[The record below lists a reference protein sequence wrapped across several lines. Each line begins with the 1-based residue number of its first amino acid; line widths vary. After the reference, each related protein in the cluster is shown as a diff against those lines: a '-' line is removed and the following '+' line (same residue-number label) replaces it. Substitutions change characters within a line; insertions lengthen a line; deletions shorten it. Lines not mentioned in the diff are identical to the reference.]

1 MIPSSTASA
10 AIAADLSAQAY
21 RRAAEFLSGLD
32 ADWARHVAAIGPC
45 RHEAKPAREPYE
57 ALVRAIAYQQLH
69 AKAGDAILARLLA
82 LYPDTSFPP
91 PAQLLATD
99 PERQRAC
106 GFSARKLATLRGIA
120 QATLD
125 GVVPTREE
133 ALALHDEAL
142 IERLVSLPGV
152 GRWTV
157 EMFLIY
163 TLERSDILPV
173 DDFGVREGYRRLKG
187 LEKAPTPRGMR
198 ELGQA
203 WRPYRTVAAWYL
215 WRMPARG

>member
-1 MIPSSTASA
+1 MTSTP
-10 AIAADLSAQAY
+10 IAADLSPPAYQQA
-21 RRAAEFLSGLD
+21 AAFLSRLD
-32 ADWARHVAAIGPC
+32 TDWARHIAMIGRC
-45 RHEAKPAREPYE
+45 RHETRPAREPYE

-82 LYPDTSFPP
+82 LYPGTTFPS
-91 PAQLLATD
+91 AEQLLATA
-99 PERQRAC
+99 PELQRAC
-106 GFSARKLATLRGIA
+106 GFSASKLATIRSIA

-125 GVVPTREE
+125 GVVPTREQ
-133 ALALHDEAL
+133 ALCLSDETL
-142 IERLVSLPGV
+142 IERLVSLKGV

-187 LEKAPTPRGMR
+187 MEKAPTPRQMR
-198 ELGQA
+198 EIGHA
-203 WRPYRTVAAWYL
+203 WSPYRTVAAWYL
-215 WRMPARG
+215 WRIPTRG